1 MGPGFQM
8 TFGADPGAVAQAVAR
23 FGEFAE
29 AHALPT
35 PVRRSIQVALD
46 EFVYN
51 PIVYGFP
58 RLAGGPEGGKG
69 ELRVE
74 LEGDLVR
81 VTIADNG
88 PPFDP
93 LAFAAPDT
101 ELGVEERGIG
111 GLGIHLV
118 RQMMD
123 EVGYQRRDGWNVVVL
138 AKRLGTSAAAV
149 QHGENHMD
157 VSTRTERDITVI
169 AFAGNLDSNTSPG
182 AQKEIDA
189 FLAGGGKKLVVDFSK
204 LDYVSSAGLRV
215 LLGAAKKLQGA
226 GSGLRLFGL
235 NETVRE
241 VFEISGFAKILQIRG
256 SEGEAMEGL

>member
-8 TFGADPGAVAQAVAR
+8 TFGADPTAVAEAVAR
-23 FGEFAE
+23 FAEFAE
-29 AHALPT
+29 ANCLPT

-58 RLAGGPEGGKG
+58 QLEGGPGSGKG
-69 ELRVE
+69 ELRFE
-74 LEGDLVR
+74 LDGGVVR

-93 LAFAAPDT
+93 LAFAEPDT

-123 EVGYQRRDGWNVVVL
+123 EVGYQRREGWNVVVL
-138 AKRLGTSAAAV
+138 AKRLAGDTSGA
-149 QHGENHMD
+149 QRGERVMN
-157 VSTRTERDITVI
+157 VTTRTERDITI
-169 AFAGNLDSNTSPG
+169 LAFQGNLDSNTSPE
-182 AQKEIDA
+182 AQKQIDA
-189 FLAGGGKKLVVDFSK
+189 FLAGGGKKLVVDFSA
-204 LDYVSSAGLRV
+204 LDYISSAGLRV
-215 LLGAAKKLQGA
+215 LLGAAKKLQPPA
-226 GSGLRLFGL
+226 GGMRLFGL

-241 VFEISGFAKILQIRG
+241 VFEISGFAKILQLRG
-256 SEGEAMEGL
+256 TEAEAVEGL

>member
-1 MGPGFQM
+1 MAPGFQM
-8 TFGADPGAVAQAVAR
+8 TFGTDPGAVAQAVAR

-51 PIVYGFP
+51 PIVYGFAA
-58 RLAGGPEGGKG
+58 RGSGAGEV
-69 ELRVE
+69 RVE
-74 LEGDLVR
+74 LEGDRVR
-81 VTIADNG
+81 VTITDDG

-93 LAFAAPDT
+93 LAFAEPDT
-101 ELGVEERGIG
+101 ELSVEERGIG

-123 EVGYQRRDGWNVVVL
+123 ELTYQRQDGKNVVVL
-138 AKRLGTSAAAV
+138 AKRLAGDTSGA
-149 QHGENHMD
+149 QPGERAMN
-157 VSTRTERDITVI
+157 VTTRTERDITI
-169 AFAGNLDSNTSPG
+169 LAFAGNIDSNTSPE
-182 AQKEIDA
+182 AQQAIDA

-204 LDYVSSAGLRV
+204 LDYISSAGLRV

-241 VFEISGFAKILQIRG
+241 VFEISGFAKILQVRG
-256 SEGEAMEGL
+256 TEAEAVEGL

>member
-23 FGEFAE
+23 FAEFAE
-29 AHALPT
+29 SHGLPT
-35 PVRRSIQVALD
+35 AVRRSIQVALD

-58 RLAGGPEGGKG
+58 QLEGGPEAGKG
-69 ELRVE
+69 ELRIGLDGE
-74 LEGDLVR
+74 KVR
-81 VTIADNG
+81 VTISDNG

-93 LAFAAPDT
+93 LAFAEPDT
-101 ELGVEERGIG
+101 ELSVEDRGIG

-123 EVGYQRRDGWNVVVL
+123 EVGYERRDGWNVVVL
-138 AKRLGTSAAAV
+138 VKGLGRGTADV
-149 QHGENHMD
+149 QHRENHMD

-169 AFAGNLDSNTSPG
+169 AFAGNLDSNTSPE

-215 LLGAAKKLQGA
+215 LLGAAKKLQPPA
-226 GSGLRLFGL
+226 GGLRLFGL

-256 SEGEAMEGL
+256 TAAEAMEGL